1 MKQVSTEVASKRMKE
16 IVEQHVSQGETVT
29 AARREGVVCLDMVPF
44 VLVLPQA
51 SGETLC
57 KWNEP
62 LLVKAKLTK
71 ATLIKLFEEAT
82 ALALLS
88 GGGSRA
94 LRAKME
100 NIEWCS

>member
-1 MKQVSTEVASKRMKE
+1 MKE
-16 IVEQHVSQGETVT
+16 IIEQHVSQGEAVT
-29 AARREGVVCLDMVPF
+29 AARREGVVLLDMVPL

-51 SGETLC
+51 SGETWC

-71 ATLIKLFEEAT
+71 ATIIKLFEEAT